1 MKKQTAVE
9 WLIKKWSE
17 QGTILRFDFDF
28 ALEIEKHQ
36 ISMSHL
42 EGAIKMHNKEFES
55 GDQYYEETYGET
67 YEEL

>member
-9 WLIKKWSE
+9 WLIEKWSE
-17 QGTILRFDFDF
+17 QGTILNLDFDF

-42 EGAIKMHNKEFES
+42 EGAMKMHHKEFNS
-55 GDQYYEETYGET
+55 GDQYYEETYGKK
-67 YEEL
+67 

>member
-9 WLIKKWSE
+9 WLIEKWSE
-17 QGTILRFDFDF
+17 QGTILNLDFDF

-42 EGAIKMHNKEFES
+42 EGAMKIHHKEFNS
-55 GDQYYEETYGET
+55 GDQYYNETYGKK
-67 YEEL
+67 